1 MTEID
6 FHRREFADGEELA
19 LGLADWTSAR
29 LRGAIESRGVA
40 LLIVSG
46 GKSPARFFDLLS
58 NVDLDWARV
67 AITLADER
75 RVADDSPRSNARL
88 VRERLLRN
96 RAERARFTPL
106 ADVRLSE
113 DQELAAASARIA
125 NLPMPADVVVLGM
138 GDDGHT
144 ASWFP
149 GADGLAEAMDPAAR
163 QLVAPIVAPD
173 APEPRL
179 TLTGRVIL
187 RARAIALEIQG
198 EAKLATF
205 AAALEPG
212 PEQAMPVRAVLRGTA
227 DRLTVFI
234 SSRTEPSPDL
244 ATEKHLPT

>member
-1 MTEID
+1 MIETD
-6 FHRREFADGEELA
+6 FHRREFANGEELA
-19 LGLADWTSAR
+19 LGLADWTAER
-29 LRGAIESRGVA
+29 LRGAIAQRGVA

-46 GKSPARFFDLLS
+46 GKSPARFFDRLS
-58 NVDLDWARV
+58 NLDVDWTRV

-88 VRERLLRN
+88 ARERLLRN
-96 RAERARFTPL
+96 RAKAASFTPL
-106 ADVRLSE
+106 ADVRLPE
-113 DQELAAASARIA
+113 DQELAAASARVA
-125 NLPMPADVVVLGM
+125 NLPSPADVVVLGM

-149 GADGLAEAMDPAAR
+149 GAEGLAEAMDPAAR
-163 QLVAPIVAPD
+163 QLVAPIRA
-173 APEPRL
+173 ANAGEPRL

-212 PEQAMPVRAVLRGTA
+212 PQEAMPIRAVLRGAA

-234 SSRTEPSPDL
+234 ASRTDAPPDQAEMRSP
-244 ATEKHLPT
+244 A

>member
-1 MTEID
+1 MIKTD
-6 FHRREFADGEELA
+6 FQRREFVTGEELA
-19 LGLADWTSAR
+19 HGLADWTAER
-29 LRGAIESRGVA
+29 LRGAIAARGVA

-58 NVDLDWARV
+58 NLDLEWSRV

-88 VRERLLRN
+88 VRERLLQN
-96 RAERARFTPL
+96 RAEAASFTPL
-106 ADVRLSE
+106 ADVRLPKE
-113 DQELAAASARIA
+113 QELASASARIA
-125 NLPMPADVVVLGM
+125 NLPVPADVVILGM

-149 GADGLAEAMDPAAR
+149 GAEGLADAMDPGAR

-187 RARAIALEIQG
+187 RAKAIALEIQG
-198 EAKLATF
+198 AGKLATF
-205 AAALEPG
+205 STALEVG
-212 PEQAMPVRAVLRGTA
+212 PEQAMPIRAVLRGAA
-227 DRLTVFI
+227 DRLTVFMA
-234 SSRTEPSPDL
+234 SREEAAPD
-244 ATEKHLPT
+244 AAAEMGAR